1 MLKQQITDNAQTEKA
16 LYLLNQTN
24 KHVFISGQAGTGKST
39 LLNYF
44 LTLVQ
49 DKNVV
54 VVAPTG
60 VAALNVNG
68 ETIHHFLRLRPGA
81 TDQEVIKEARLAKKT
96 KLAKLYQNLEIL
108 IIDEISMVRADLF
121 DQMDLFL
128 RTLRRNRLPFGG
140 VRIICFGDLYQL
152 PPVVKREEEDTFK
165 LKYETPY
172 FFSSHVFAHWREKEH
187 FSNFAY
193 VELEQIYRQT
203 DEKFIDFLT
212 QIRHNTLTEDSL
224 VRINDRVL
232 EIGSLDDIDSSYVIL
247 TTTKAQAQKIN
258 LERLAQLSGR
268 AVRFIAQSN
277 GKFNETNFP
286 TDQNLILKVGAR
298 VMFLNND
305 SDERWVNGS
314 TGEVTN
320 IDLKKKKVWV
330 QLDDGGEVAVG
341 AYVWETA
348 ESNFD
353 LLTGKITRKLTGS
366 FMQLPLK
373 LAWAITI
380 HKAQGKTFPK
390 LVIDL
395 ERGAFAAG
403 QTYVA
408 FSRGTCLSGLNLLR
422 PLQLS
427 DVQLNP
433 QVLDFLQ
440 NLAQTLA
447 QQKNETAMPR
457 LIDDE
462 QQETL
467 L

>member
-1 MLKQQITDNAQTEKA
+1 MQNLNSQMGKA
-16 LYLLNQTN
+16 LLLLTKTE

-39 LLNYF
+39 LLDYS
-44 LTLVQ
+44 LTLLQ

-68 ETIHHFLRLRPGA
+68 ETIHHFLRLKPGA
-81 TDQEVIKEARLAKKT
+81 SQQEVIEEAQLAKKT
-96 KLAKLYQNLEIL
+96 KLAKLYQSLEIL
-108 IIDEISMVRADLF
+108 IVDEISMVRADLF
-121 DQMDLFL
+121 DQMDLYL
-128 RTLRRNRLPFGG
+128 RTIRRNRLPFGG
-140 VRIICFGDLYQL
+140 VRMVLFGDLYQL
-152 PPVVKREEEDTFK
+152 PPVIKHEEEAAFRQV
-165 LKYETPY
+165 YETPY
-172 FFSSHVFAHWREKEH
+172 FFSSHVFQHWREKEH
-187 FSNFAY
+187 FCNFAY
-193 VELEQIYRQT
+193 VELEKIYRQT

-212 QIRHNTLTEDSL
+212 QIRHNTLTEDDL

-232 EIGSLDDIDSSYVIL
+232 EISSLDDIEPSYVIL

-258 LERLAQLSGR
+258 LERLSHLSGK
-268 AVRFIAQSN
+268 AIRFIAQSS
-277 GKFNETNFP
+277 GRFNETNFP
-286 TDQNLILKVGAR
+286 TDENLILKVGAR

-305 SDERWVNGS
+305 SDGRWVNGS
-314 TGEVTN
+314 TGEVTS
-320 IDLKKKKVWV
+320 IDTKNKMVFV
-330 QLDDGGEVAVG
+330 QLDDGVEVTVASHT
-341 AYVWETA
+341 WETS

-353 LLTGKITRKLTGS
+353 LLAGKIKRQITGS
-366 FMQLPLK
+366 FIQLPLK

-422 PLQLS
+422 PLQLT
-427 DVQLNP
+427 DVQLDP
-433 QVLDFLQ
+433 QMLAFLQ
-440 NLAQTLA
+440 QLPADLAA
-447 QQKNETAMPR
+447 GREQKAIPR

-462 QQETL
+462 EQNTL
-467 L
+467 F